1 VNLLSLLFG
10 GARGTPL
17 DERRGDEEETG
28 RTEAGFRFLKTK
40 KRSLSID
47 ATLFCSRFF
56 LLSFALGPQMP
67 FDAKVTQ
74 RAWIEPVASVVTEGG
89 GEKNRVVN

>member
-1 VNLLSLLFG
+1 
-10 GARGTPL
+10 
-17 DERRGDEEETG
+17 
-28 RTEAGFRFLKTK
+28 
-40 KRSLSID
+40 
-47 ATLFCSRFF
+47 
-56 LLSFALGPQMP
+56 MP